1 MNKIY
6 QYIRGSKAHGISTPQ
21 SDTDMGGV
29 FVCPNNQLLGLG
41 ADYKDEESDEK
52 HDVVYWELNKFAR
65 LLTTSNPTVLEALF
79 VDPEFVLV
87 KDPAIVPFLEH
98 RNKFLTKE
106 CFNPFGGYAVS
117 QIKKA
122 RGLNK
127 MIVQPI
133 LERKTPVDFCYV
145 VTNLQ
150 VFSPT
155 GSYTINDTMPVKD
168 WLRMKHLNEDDIS
181 LSKLNH
187 ARDAYAIFI
196 HPGGFCKDN
205 GNDVHVNDIP
215 KGLISESVL
224 FFNKDAYT
232 IHCKDYARQ
241 KEWEKNRNPVRYQ
254 SNLDK
259 NYDAKNMSECFRLV
273 QTCIEI
279 ANGDTYHVN
288 RKGID
293 GEFLLDIRAHKFE
306 YDELMD
312 MLEGKISEMNKAIEA
327 STIKESVDR
336 DFVNQLVLDIRKFNN

>member
-41 ADYKDEESDEK
+41 TGYRDEEADKK
-52 HDVVYWELNKFAR
+52 HDIVYWELNKFAR

-98 RNKFLTKE
+98 RDEFLTKE

-127 MIVQPI
+127 MIVRPI
-133 LERKTPVDFCYV
+133 LERKTPVDFCYI
-145 VTNLQ
+145 T
-150 VFSPT
+150 
-155 GSYTINDTMPVKD
+155 YMNDTMPVKD
-168 WLRMKHLNEDDIS
+168 WLNVVHLTEDNIS
-181 LSKLNH
+181 LAKLNH
-187 ARDAYAIFI
+187 ARDAYGVFLF
-196 HPGGFCKDN
+196 PGGFCKPN
-205 GNDVHVNDIP
+205 GNDVHVNNIP
-215 KGLISESVL
+215 KGIQSIGVL

-232 IHCKDYARQ
+232 IHCREYKQQ

-254 SNLDK
+254 SNLNK

-288 RKGID
+288 RKDID
-293 GEFLLDIRAHKFE
+293 GSFLLDIRAHKFE

-312 MLEGKISEMNKAIEA
+312 MLEGKIAEMNAAIER

-336 DFVNQLVLDIRKFNN
+336 DFVDQLVLDIRKSN

>member
-41 ADYKDEESDEK
+41 SDYRDEESDEK
-52 HDVVYWELNKFAR
+52 HDIVYWELNKFAR

-79 VDPEFVLV
+79 VDPEFILV
-87 KDPAIVPFLEH
+87 KDPAIMPFLEH
-98 RNKFLTKE
+98 RDEFLTKE

-127 MIVQPI
+127 MIVRPI
-133 LERKTPVDFCYV
+133 LERKTPVDFCYI
-145 VTNLQ
+145 T
-150 VFSPT
+150 
-155 GSYTINDTMPVKD
+155 YKNDTISIKK
-168 WLRMKHLNEDDIS
+168 WLEEFNLSENDIS
-181 LSKLNH
+181 LAKLNH
-187 ARDAYAIFI
+187 ARDAYAVFI
-196 HPGGFCKDN
+196 YPGGFCKPN
-205 GNDVHVNDIP
+205 GNDVHVNNLP
-215 KGLISESVL
+215 KGLQSVGTL

-232 IHCKDYARQ
+232 IHCREYKQQ
-241 KEWEKNRNPVRYQ
+241 KEWEQKRNPVRYQ
-254 SNLDK
+254 SNLNK

-293 GEFLLDIRAHKFE
+293 APLLLDIRAHKFE
-306 YDELMD
+306 YDELMG
-312 MLEGKISEMNKAIEA
+312 MLEGKIEEMNKAIEN
-327 STIKESVDR
+327 STIRETVDR
-336 DFVNQLVLDIRKFNN
+336 DFVNQLVLDIRKNN

>member
-41 ADYKDEESDEK
+41 AGYRDEDADKK
-52 HDVVYWELNKFAR
+52 HDIVYWELNKFAR

-87 KDPAIVPFLEH
+87 KDPAIVPFIEH
-98 RNKFLTKE
+98 RDKFLTKE
-106 CFNPFGGYAVS
+106 CFNTFGGYAVS

-127 MIVQPI
+127 MIVRPI
-133 LERKTPVDFCYV
+133 LERKTPVDFCYI
-145 VTNLQ
+145 T
-150 VFSPT
+150 
-155 GSYTINDTMPVKD
+155 YMNDTMPIKD
-168 WLRMKHLNEDDIS
+168 WLKSVHLTEDNIS
-181 LSKLNH
+181 LAKLNH
-187 ARDAYAIFI
+187 ARDAYAVFIF
-196 HPGGFCKDN
+196 PGGFCKPN
-205 GNDVHVNDIP
+205 GNDVHVNNLP
-215 KGLISESVL
+215 KGLQSIGVL

-232 IHCKDYARQ
+232 IHCREYKQQ

-254 SNLDK
+254 SNLNK

-288 RKGID
+288 RKDID
-293 GEFLLDIRAHKFE
+293 GSFLLDIRAHKFE

-312 MLEGKISEMNKAIEA
+312 MLEGKIAEMNAAIER

-336 DFVNQLVLDIRKFNN
+336 DFVDQLVLDIRKSN

>member
-52 HDVVYWELNKFAR
+52 HDIVYWELNKFAR

-79 VDPEFVLV
+79 VDPEFILV
-87 KDPAIVPFLEH
+87 KHPAIMPFLEH
-98 RNKFLTKE
+98 RDEFLTKE

-127 MIVQPI
+127 MIVRPI
-133 LERKTPVDFCYV
+133 LERKTPVDFCYI
-145 VTNLQ
+145 T
-150 VFSPT
+150 
-155 GSYTINDTMPVKD
+155 YKNDTVSIKQ
-168 WLRMKHLNEDDIS
+168 WLEEFNLTDNDIS
-181 LSKLNH
+181 LAKLNH
-187 ARDAYAIFI
+187 ARDAYAVFI
-196 HPGGFCKDN
+196 YPGGFCKPN
-205 GNDVHVNDIP
+205 GNDVHVNNLP
-215 KGLISESVL
+215 KGLQSTGTL

-232 IHCKDYARQ
+232 IHCREYKQQ
-241 KEWEKNRNPVRYQ
+241 KEWEQKRNPVRYQ
-254 SNLDK
+254 SNLNK

-293 GEFLLDIRAHKFE
+293 APFLLDIRAHKFE
-306 YDELMD
+306 YDELMG
-312 MLEGKISEMNKAIEA
+312 MLEDKIEEMNKAIEN
-327 STIKESVDR
+327 STIRETVDR
-336 DFVNQLVLDIRKFNN
+336 DFVNQLVLDIRKNN